1 MISWVSQ
8 GERKEHMG
16 RTMQRLSAIV
26 CLFLS
31 SSSARYKHCHSKPNY
46 INRRC
51 LYPRSTS
58 LPCSP
63 FFPTTVCI
71 PPATPFSLPFPASV
85 FQPRS
90 VARSN
95 FCSSWVVTDPFLQA
109 ISVNVPPPC
118 QRPVTHVKVK
128 LWTVILC
135 LPKLIQTKHTM
146 YK

>member
-16 RTMQRLSAIV
+16 RTMQQLYAIV

-31 SSSARYKHCHSKPNY
+31 SSSARYKHCHSKTND

-51 LYPRSTS
+51 LYPWSTS
-58 LPCSP
+58 LLCFPI
-63 FFPTTVCI
+63 FPTSVHI
-71 PPATPFSLPFPASV
+71 FSPLLPLPFPASISRL
-85 FQPRS
+85 QS
-90 VARSN
+90 VAGSN
-95 FCSSWVVTDPFLQA
+95 LCSSWVVTDPFLQA
-109 ISVNVPPPC
+109 VSVNVPPLC

>member
-16 RTMQRLSAIV
+16 RTMQQLCSIV

-31 SSSARYKHCHSKPNY
+31 SSSAWYKHCHSKTND

-51 LYPRSTS
+51 LYPWSTS
-58 LPCSP
+58 LLCFPIFSDHSP
-63 FFPTTVCI
+63 YFFPLL
-71 PPATPFSLPFPASV
+71 PLPFPARVS
-85 FQPRS
+85 QPRC
-90 VARSN
+90 VAQSN
-95 FCSSWVVTDPFLQA
+95 LCSSWVVTDPFLQA
-109 ISVNVPPPC
+109 VSVNVPPLC

-135 LPKLIQTKHTM
+135 LPKLIQTKHTT

>member
-1 MISWVSQ
+1 
-8 GERKEHMG
+8 
-16 RTMQRLSAIV
+16 MQQPCAIV
-26 CLFLS
+26 SLFLS
-31 SSSARYKHCHSKPNY
+31 SSSARYKHCHCKPNY

-51 LYPRSTS
+51 LHPTSTLSS
-58 LPCSP
+58 LLSLFSYQGLC
-63 FFPTTVCI
+63 FFPC
-71 PPATPFSLPFPASV
+71 PLCR
-85 FQPRS
+85 FQPVFPSTDLLPRATS
-90 VARSN
+90 AAVG
-95 FCSSWVVTDPFLQA
+95 VVTDPFLQA

>member
-1 MISWVSQ
+1 
-8 GERKEHMG
+8 
-16 RTMQRLSAIV
+16 MQQPCAIV

-31 SSSARYKHCHSKPNY
+31 SSSARYKHCHSKPND

-51 LYPRSTS
+51 LHPTSTLSSS
-58 LPCSP
+58 LSLFSDHGLY
-63 FFPTTVCI
+63 FFPC
-71 PPATPFSLPFPASV
+71 PLCR
-85 FQPRS
+85 FQPVFLSTDLLPRATS
-90 VARSN
+90 AAVG
-95 FCSSWVVTDPFLQA
+95 VVTDSFLQA